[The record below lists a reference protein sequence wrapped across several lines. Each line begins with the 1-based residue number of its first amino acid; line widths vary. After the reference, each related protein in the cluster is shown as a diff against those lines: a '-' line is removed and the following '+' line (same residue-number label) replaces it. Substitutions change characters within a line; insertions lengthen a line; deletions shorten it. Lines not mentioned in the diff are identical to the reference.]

1 MRALIAEDD
10 PVSRRMLKAFLS
22 KADYE
27 VVVATDGL
35 EAWALLQQPDA
46 PRLVILDW
54 MMPRMDGIQLCRKIR
69 NWAESFYIYIVMLT
83 ARTQSQDIADGLKA
97 GVDDYLTKP
106 FNPQELMVR
115 LRAGRRILDLQERL
129 VAASERLQVL
139 VADNPEADLQNSTS
153 LVDLFGVQTKK
164 QGKLTSAR

>member
-10 PVSRRMLKAFLS
+10 PVSCRLLKAYLS

-35 EAWALLQQPDA
+35 EAWTLLQRPDA

-69 NWAESFYIYIVMLT
+69 QRAESFYIYIVMLT
-83 ARTQSQDIADGLKA
+83 ARTQRQDILDGLEA

-129 VAASERLQVL
+129 VAACERLQVFA
-139 VADNPEADLQNSTS
+139 ADDPEADLKNRTG
-153 LVDLFGVQTKK
+153 LVDL
-164 QGKLTSAR
+164 L

>member
-1 MRALIAEDD
+1 MRALVVEDD
-10 PVSRRMLKAFLS
+10 PVSRRMLEAFLS

-27 VVVATDGL
+27 VVVAADGL

-69 NWAESFYIYIVMLT
+69 NWAEGFYIYIVMLT
-83 ARTQSQDIADGLKA
+83 VRTQSQDIIDGLKA

-129 VAASERLQVL
+129 VAACEKLQVF
-139 VADNPEADLQNSTS
+139 VADNPEADLQNSTR
-153 LVDLFGVQTKK
+153 LVDL
-164 QGKLTSAR
+164 

>member
-1 MRALIAEDD
+1 MKALIAEDD
-10 PVSRRMLKAFLS
+10 PVSRRMLKTFLS

-35 EAWALLQQPDA
+35 EAWDLLQQPDA
-46 PRLVILDW
+46 PRLAVLDW

-69 NWAESFYIYIVMLT
+69 QRAESFYIYIVMLT
-83 ARTQSQDIADGLKA
+83 ARTQSQDILDGLEA

-115 LRAGRRILDLQERL
+115 LRAGKRILNLQERL
-129 VAASERLQVL
+129 VAACEKLQVF

-153 LVDLFGVQTKK
+153 LVDL
-164 QGKLTSAR
+164 S

>member
-1 MRALIAEDD
+1 MRALVVEDD
-10 PVSRRMLKAFLS
+10 PVSRRMLEAFLS

-27 VVVATDGL
+27 VVVAADGL

-83 ARTQSQDIADGLKA
+83 ARTQSQDIVDGLEA

-129 VAASERLQVL
+129 VAACEKLQVF

-153 LVDLFGVQTKK
+153 LVDL
-164 QGKLTSAR
+164 S

>member
-1 MRALIAEDD
+1 MRALIVEDD
-10 PVSRRMLKAFLS
+10 PVSRRALKAYLS

-35 EAWALLQQPDA
+35 EAWALLERPDA
-46 PRLVILDW
+46 PRLVLLDW

-69 NWAESFYIYIVMLT
+69 QRAESFYIYIVMLT
-83 ARTQSQDIADGLKA
+83 ARSQRQDILDGLEA

-129 VAASERLQVL
+129 VTACVKLQVF

-153 LVDLFGVQTKK
+153 LVDL
-164 QGKLTSAR
+164 S

>member
-1 MRALIAEDD
+1 MRALVVEDD
-10 PVSRRMLKAFLS
+10 PVSRRMLEAFLS

-27 VVVATDGL
+27 VVVAADGL

-69 NWAESFYIYIVMLT
+69 NWAEGFYIYIVVLT
-83 ARTQSQDIADGLKA
+83 ARTQSQDIVDGLKA

-106 FNPQELMVR
+106 FNPQELKVR

-129 VAASERLQVL
+129 VAAYEKLQVF
-139 VADNPEADLQNSTS
+139 VADNPEADLKNSTS
-153 LVDLFGVQTKK
+153 LVDL
-164 QGKLTSAR
+164 

>member
-10 PVSRRMLKAFLS
+10 PVSRRMLKTFLS
-22 KADYE
+22 KAGYE

-46 PRLVILDW
+46 PRLGILDW

-69 NWAESFYIYIVMLT
+69 NWTESFYIYIVMLT
-83 ARTQSQDIADGLKA
+83 ARTQSQDILDGLEA

-129 VAASERLQVL
+129 VAACEKLQVF
-139 VADNPEADLQNSTS
+139 VADNPEADRQNRTS
-153 LVDLFGVQTKK
+153 LVDL
-164 QGKLTSAR
+164 S

>member
-10 PVSRRMLKAFLS
+10 PVSRRMLKTFLS
-22 KADYE
+22 KAGYE

-69 NWAESFYIYIVMLT
+69 NWTESFYIYIVMLT
-83 ARTQSQDIADGLKA
+83 ARTQSQDILDGLEA

-129 VAASERLQVL
+129 VAACEKLQVF
-139 VADNPEADLQNSTS
+139 VADNPEADRQNRTS
-153 LVDLFGVQTKK
+153 LVDL
-164 QGKLTSAR
+164 S

>member
-10 PVSRRMLKAFLS
+10 PVARRALKAYLS

-27 VVVATDGL
+27 VVLAADGL
-35 EAWALLQQPDA
+35 EAWTLLQQSDA
-46 PRLVILDW
+46 PRLLILDW

-69 NWAESFYIYIVMLT
+69 QRAENFYIYIVMLT
-83 ARTQSQDIADGLKA
+83 AKSQRQDILDGLEA

-115 LRAGRRILDLQERL
+115 LRAGRRILNLQERL
-129 VAASERLQVL
+129 VVACEKLQVFI
-139 VADNPEADLQNSTS
+139 ADNPEADLQNSTS
-153 LVDLFGVQTKK
+153 LVDL
-164 QGKLTSAR
+164 S